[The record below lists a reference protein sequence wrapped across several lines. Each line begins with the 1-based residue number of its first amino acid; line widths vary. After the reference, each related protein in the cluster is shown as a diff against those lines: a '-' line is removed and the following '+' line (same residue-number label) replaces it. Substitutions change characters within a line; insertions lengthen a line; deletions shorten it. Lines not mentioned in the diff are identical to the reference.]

1 MNSLRG
7 IPPAALMAVAL
18 AATVSGYAQTGTPAP
33 TCQRDWRGRAPF
45 SRRSPTSLPGR
56 RARRRR
62 HAGRGPLPRHRRHE
76 RAHRRRRRQALR
88 DRLRVRLPAAWS
100 GRFYYQANGGVDG
113 AVVLA
118 TGPATAS
125 LAAASAL
132 VKGFAVVSS
141 DAGHAAAQ
149 NGSFGT
155 YPRARLDHGYGAVA
169 ALTPMAKEVIR
180 VAYGRGPDRS
190 YIGGCSNGG
199 RHALV
204 AAARMAGAYDGFL
217 AGDPGT
223 VLPRAAVANLLGG
236 KAYAGLAGDLADP
249 GAGFTLAAPPRVRRG
264 AAAMRRARRCRRRHG
279 PRPTCIGAR
288 DGTCFSGGQFRLP
301 LRLARPGARSTPAGL
316 RESRVEQGVS
326 LVAEE
331 SCV

>member
-1 MNSLRG
+1 M
-7 IPPAALMAVAL
+7 
-18 AATVSGYAQTGTPAP
+18 
-33 TCQRDWRGRAPF
+33 
-45 SRRSPTSLPGR
+45 
-56 RARRRR
+56 
-62 HAGRGPLPRHRRHE
+62 
-76 RAHRRRRRQALR
+76 
-88 DRLRVRLPAAWS
+88 
-100 GRFYYQANGGVDG
+100 
-113 AVVLA
+113 VLA

-132 VKGFAVVSS
+132 VKGFAVVGS

-155 YPRARLDHGYGAVA
+155 DPRARLDYGYGAVA

-249 GAGFTLAAPPRVRRG
+249 GAGFTLAERRLVSDAVLQRCDALDG
-264 AAAMRRARRCRRRHG
+264 AADGMVHDRPAPARATAPASAAASFVCR
-279 PRPTCIGAR
+279 
-288 DGTCFSGGQFRLP
+288 
-301 LRLARPGARSTPAGL
+301 
-316 RESRVEQGVS
+316 
-326 LVAEE
+326 
-331 SCV
+331 